1 MWYGV
6 DWNGPLGE
14 NEVDH
19 VLVQDVI
26 NPLTANDYLQLK
38 ATMEESNCNGIDLYI
53 KTLQFI
59 YQKNQSY

>member
-1 MWYGV
+1 M
-6 DWNGPLGE
+6 N
-14 NEVDH
+14 

-26 NPLTANDYLQLK
+26 NPVTANDYLQLK
-38 ATMEESNCNGIDLYI
+38 TTISPMEENNCNGIDLYI